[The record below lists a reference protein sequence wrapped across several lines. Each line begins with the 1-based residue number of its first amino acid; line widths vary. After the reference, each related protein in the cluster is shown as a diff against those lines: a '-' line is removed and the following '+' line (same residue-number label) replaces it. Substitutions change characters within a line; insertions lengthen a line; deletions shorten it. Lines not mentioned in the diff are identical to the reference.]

1 MDKESMIFGMRPVLE
16 AIKAGKELN
25 KVMVQKNLQGELW
38 KQLRDALRGR
48 ETIIQAVPPEK
59 FLAWKDKNHQGVMA
73 FLSPIEYM
81 ELEFFLPNLLETG
94 KVPALMMLDR
104 ITDVRNFGAI
114 GRSASL
120 LGVDALI
127 IPDRGTATVTAD
139 AIKTSAGTLMHL
151 PVCREKLLKQSMFY
165 LQQSGIKMVA
175 CTEKGTTKVWDE
187 DLTGP
192 VCIILGS
199 EEDGISSDLLKK
211 ADSLVEIP
219 MSSTSTSLNVSV
231 SAGIVLYEMYRQ
243 RFF

>member
-1 MDKESMIFGMRPVLE
+1 
-16 AIKAGKELN
+16 
-25 KVMVQKNLQGELW
+25 
-38 KQLRDALRGR
+38 
-48 ETIIQAVPPEK
+48 
-59 FLAWKDKNHQGVMA
+59 
-73 FLSPIEYM
+73 
-81 ELEFFLPNLLETG
+81 
-94 KVPALMMLDR
+94 
-104 ITDVRNFGAI
+104 
-114 GRSASL
+114 
-120 LGVDALI
+120 
-127 IPDRGTATVTAD
+127 
-139 AIKTSAGTLMHL
+139 
-151 PVCREKLLKQSMFY
+151 MFY

-243 RFF
+243 RFS